1 MFIVEKLNEDMWVA
15 VAWEEGGE
23 IFRRAVRRDE
33 VEEIVCVVRN
43 EAEFATK
50 AEAEEALKEM
60 EV

>member
-1 MFIVEKLNEDMWVA
+1 MFVVEKLNEDVWVA

-23 IFRRAVRRDE
+23 IFRQAVRRDQAK
-33 VEEIVCVVRN
+33 EIVCVVRN

-50 AEAEEALKEM
+50 EEAEEALKEM

>member
-1 MFIVEKLNEDMWVA
+1 MFIVEKLGEDVWVA

-23 IFRRAVRRDE
+23 IFRRAVRREE

-50 AEAEEALKEM
+50 EEAEEALKEM

>member
-1 MFIVEKLNEDMWVA
+1 VWVA

-23 IFRRAVRRDE
+23 IFRMVGRREDVNE
-33 VEEIVCVVRN
+33 MICVTRN

-50 AEAEEALKEM
+50 EEAEEALKEM

>member
-1 MFIVEKLNEDMWVA
+1 MFVVEKLGEDVWVA

-23 IFRRAVRRDE
+23 IFRMVGKREDVDE
-33 VEEIVCVVRN
+33 MSCVVRN

-50 AEAEEALKEM
+50 EEAEEALKEM